1 MLNHLI
7 APECS
12 TAVIASQ
19 NSDHDAG
26 NSIYL
31 AAIAVLRNYPCER
44 TQYPGTSEGKTM
56 NVEDIMTTNVR
67 TISSDKKL
75 AEVVSLM
82 CIYRYS
88 GIPVVDDGKLVG
100 TVSESDVL
108 GKMFPKLED
117 LMDHMSNVN
126 YDTQMNQYNDVVNIT
141 VKDVMTPV
149 VITVKPD
156 MHILQAASV
165 MVGRKFRRI
174 PVAVG
179 DKLLGMVSM
188 GDVHKA
194 IYQSTLATK
203 F

>member
-1 MLNHLI
+1 MK
-7 APECS
+7 
-12 TAVIASQ
+12 VQ
-19 NSDHDAG
+19 
-26 NSIYL
+26 
-31 AAIAVLRNYPCER
+31 
-44 TQYPGTSEGKTM
+44 
-56 NVEDIMTTNVR
+56 DIMTKNVR
-67 TISSDKKL
+67 TITSDKKL
-75 AEVVSLM
+75 GEVVSLM

-117 LMDHMSNVN
+117 LMGSMSTVD
-126 YDTQMNQYNDVVNIT
+126 YDKQMSQYSEVVSIS
-141 VKDVMTPV
+141 VREVMTKV

-179 DKLLGMVSM
+179 DELVGMVSM

-194 IYQSTLATK
+194 IYQATLATK
-203 F
+203 L

>member
-1 MLNHLI
+1 
-7 APECS
+7 
-12 TAVIASQ
+12 
-19 NSDHDAG
+19 
-26 NSIYL
+26 
-31 AAIAVLRNYPCER
+31 
-44 TQYPGTSEGKTM
+44 M

-67 TISSDKKL
+67 TITSDKKL
-75 AEVVSLM
+75 GEVVSLM

-117 LMDHMSNVN
+117 LMSSMSAVD
-126 YDTQMNQYNDVVNIT
+126 YDAQMNQYSDVVSIT
-141 VKDVMTPV
+141 VRDVMTPV
-149 VITVKPD
+149 VISVKPD

-179 DKLLGMVSM
+179 DKLVGMVSM

>member
-1 MLNHLI
+1 
-7 APECS
+7 
-12 TAVIASQ
+12 
-19 NSDHDAG
+19 
-26 NSIYL
+26 
-31 AAIAVLRNYPCER
+31 
-44 TQYPGTSEGKTM
+44 M

-67 TISSDKKL
+67 TVSSDKKL
-75 AEVVSLM
+75 GEVVSLM

-117 LMDHMSNVN
+117 LMSGMSSVDYNA
-126 YDTQMNQYNDVVNIT
+126 QMEQYSDVVSIT

-149 VITVKPD
+149 VISVKPG
-156 MHILQAASV
+156 MHILQAASM

-174 PVAVG
+174 PVAVD

>member
-1 MLNHLI
+1 
-7 APECS
+7 
-12 TAVIASQ
+12 
-19 NSDHDAG
+19 
-26 NSIYL
+26 
-31 AAIAVLRNYPCER
+31 
-44 TQYPGTSEGKTM
+44 M

-67 TISSDKKL
+67 TVSSDKKL
-75 AEVVSLM
+75 GEVVSLM

-100 TVSESDVL
+100 TVSESDIL

-117 LMDHMSNVN
+117 LMSGMSAVD
-126 YDTQMNQYNDVVNIT
+126 YDAQMDQYSDVVSIT
-141 VKDVMTPV
+141 VRDVMTPV
-149 VITVKPD
+149 VISVRPD
-156 MHILQAASV
+156 MHILQAASM

-174 PVAVG
+174 PVANG
-179 DKLLGMVSM
+179 TELIGMVSM

>member
-1 MLNHLI
+1 MK
-7 APECS
+7 
-12 TAVIASQ
+12 V
-19 NSDHDAG
+19 
-26 NSIYL
+26 
-31 AAIAVLRNYPCER
+31 
-44 TQYPGTSEGKTM
+44 K
-56 NVEDIMTTNVR
+56 DIMTTNVR
-67 TISSDKKL
+67 TVSSDKKL
-75 AEVVSLM
+75 SEVVSLM

-117 LMDHMSNVN
+117 LMSGMSGVD
-126 YDTQMNQYNDVVNIT
+126 YDKQMVQYSDVVHT
-141 VKDVMTPV
+141 YVKDVMTPV
-149 VITVKPD
+149 VISVKPD

-174 PVAVG
+174 PVAIG
-179 DKLLGMVSM
+179 DELLGMVSM

>member
-1 MLNHLI
+1 
-7 APECS
+7 
-12 TAVIASQ
+12 
-19 NSDHDAG
+19 
-26 NSIYL
+26 
-31 AAIAVLRNYPCER
+31 
-44 TQYPGTSEGKTM
+44 
-56 NVEDIMTTNVR
+56 
-67 TISSDKKL
+67 
-75 AEVVSLM
+75 M

-100 TVSESDVL
+100 TVSESDIL

-117 LMDHMSNVN
+117 LMGGMSAVD
-126 YDTQMNQYNDVVNIT
+126 YDKLVNQYSDVVSIT

-149 VITVKPD
+149 VISIKPD
-156 MHILQAASV
+156 MHILQAASM

-174 PVAVG
+174 PVAV
-179 DKLLGMVSM
+179 DDELIGMVSM

>member
-1 MLNHLI
+1 
-7 APECS
+7 
-12 TAVIASQ
+12 
-19 NSDHDAG
+19 
-26 NSIYL
+26 
-31 AAIAVLRNYPCER
+31 
-44 TQYPGTSEGKTM
+44 M
-56 NVEDIMTTNVR
+56 NVENIMSTNVR
-67 TISSDKKL
+67 TVSSDKKL
-75 AEVVSLM
+75 GEVVSLM

-88 GIPVVDDGKLVG
+88 GIPVVDDGRLIG

-108 GKMFPKLED
+108 GRMFPKLED
-117 LMDHMSNVN
+117 LMSGMSSVD
-126 YDTQMNQYNDVVNIT
+126 YDKQMDQYSDVVSIT

-149 VITVKPD
+149 VISVKPH

-179 DKLLGMVSM
+179 DKLVGMVSM

>member
-1 MLNHLI
+1 M
-7 APECS
+7 
-12 TAVIASQ
+12 
-19 NSDHDAG
+19 
-26 NSIYL
+26 
-31 AAIAVLRNYPCER
+31 
-44 TQYPGTSEGKTM
+44 K
-56 NVEDIMTTNVR
+56 VEDIMTTNVR
-67 TISSDKKL
+67 TVSSDKKL
-75 AEVVSLM
+75 GEVVSMM

-117 LMDHMSNVN
+117 LMGGMSSVD
-126 YDTQMNQYNDVVNIT
+126 YDKQMQQYSDVVSVT
-141 VKDVMTPV
+141 VKDIMTPV
-149 VITVKPD
+149 VISVKPD
-156 MHILQAASV
+156 MHILQAASI

-174 PVAVG
+174 PVANG
-179 DKLLGMVSM
+179 DTLVGMVSM

>member
-1 MLNHLI
+1 
-7 APECS
+7 
-12 TAVIASQ
+12 
-19 NSDHDAG
+19 
-26 NSIYL
+26 
-31 AAIAVLRNYPCER
+31 
-44 TQYPGTSEGKTM
+44 M
-56 NVEDIMTTNVR
+56 NVKDIMTTNVR
-67 TISSDKKL
+67 TVSSDKKL
-75 AEVVSLM
+75 GEVVSLM

-117 LMDHMSNVN
+117 LMGCMSTVD
-126 YDTQMNQYNDVVNIT
+126 YDSQMNQYSDVVSIT

-149 VITVKPD
+149 VISVKPD
-156 MHILQAASV
+156 MHILQAASM

-174 PVAVG
+174 PVASG
-179 DKLLGMVSM
+179 DKLLGMISM

>member
-1 MLNHLI
+1 
-7 APECS
+7 
-12 TAVIASQ
+12 
-19 NSDHDAG
+19 
-26 NSIYL
+26 
-31 AAIAVLRNYPCER
+31 
-44 TQYPGTSEGKTM
+44 M

-67 TISSDKKL
+67 TVTSDKKL
-75 AEVVSLM
+75 GEVVSLM

-108 GKMFPKLED
+108 GKMFPKMDD
-117 LMDHMSNVN
+117 LMSGMSMVD
-126 YDTQMNQYNDVVNIT
+126 YDKLMHQYSDVVHIT

-149 VITVKPD
+149 VISVKPD
-156 MHILQAASV
+156 MHILQAAS
-165 MVGRKFRRI
+165 MMCGRKFRRI

-194 IYQSTLATK
+194 IYQNTLATK

>member
-1 MLNHLI
+1 M
-7 APECS
+7 
-12 TAVIASQ
+12 
-19 NSDHDAG
+19 
-26 NSIYL
+26 
-31 AAIAVLRNYPCER
+31 
-44 TQYPGTSEGKTM
+44 K
-56 NVEDIMTTNVR
+56 VEDIMTTNVR

-75 AEVVSLM
+75 GEVVSMM

-117 LMDHMSNVN
+117 LMDRMSGVD
-126 YDTQMNQYNDVVNIT
+126 YDALMSKYSDVVSVY

-149 VITVKPD
+149 VITVRPD

-174 PVAVG
+174 PVAIG
-179 DKLLGMVSM
+179 DELLGMVSM
-188 GDVHKA
+188 GDIHKA

>member
-1 MLNHLI
+1 MK
-7 APECS
+7 
-12 TAVIASQ
+12 VQ
-19 NSDHDAG
+19 
-26 NSIYL
+26 
-31 AAIAVLRNYPCER
+31 
-44 TQYPGTSEGKTM
+44 
-56 NVEDIMTTNVR
+56 DIMTTNVR
-67 TISSDKKL
+67 TITSDKKL
-75 AEVVSLM
+75 SEVVSLM

-117 LMDHMSNVN
+117 LMGGMSSVD
-126 YDTQMNQYNDVVNIT
+126 YDAQMNQYSEVVSVR

-149 VITVKPD
+149 VISVKPD
-156 MHILQAASV
+156 MHILQAASM

-174 PVAVG
+174 PVATG
-179 DKLLGMVSM
+179 DELVGMVSM

>member
-1 MLNHLI
+1 
-7 APECS
+7 
-12 TAVIASQ
+12 
-19 NSDHDAG
+19 
-26 NSIYL
+26 
-31 AAIAVLRNYPCER
+31 
-44 TQYPGTSEGKTM
+44 M

-67 TISSDKKL
+67 TVSSDKKL
-75 AEVVSLM
+75 GEVVSLM

-117 LMDHMSNVN
+117 LMSGMSNVD
-126 YDTQMNQYNDVVNIT
+126 YDAQMDQYSDVVGIT
-141 VKDVMTPV
+141 VRDVMSPV
-149 VITVKPD
+149 VISVKPD
-156 MHILQAASV
+156 MHILQAASM

-179 DKLLGMVSM
+179 DELLGMVSM